1 VNLREIQ
8 GDIIGIERHS
18 GKSEVMVESDSSA
31 LKYHLSE
38 DFIQYGDALDAKRFG
53 QCVNILEKLDDCA
66 QVQAMWSQLL
76 DASLESWDLCVAERC
91 AAALQNSSL
100 ARFISNLGQPG
111 ASEWKIY
118 AKICELKGD
127 IDGAEGIYLSHN
139 RPKEAILMYENLEMF
154 SDVVRIMSKAKD
166 PDMDEKKHIYLQR
179 LIESGQHEKTAEMRE
194 EEGDF
199 TQAITLYLRGGLP
212 ERAANVCLRQNI
224 LQPRTLLNEVTSA
237 LDATGLYEISGD
249 LYTHISCYDESIICY
264 MKGHFFQKAVAIAID
279 HSAPGQ
285 LKCIYKQWAETSI
298 HKAQYEE
305 AVEQYIQ
312 GSLYNEALDAAIK
325 SQLYDKA
332 VVIAQ
337 MIEDG
342 QCSSELKELASHLIS
357 RQNYQDAEKILTKT
371 GNWLEAANM
380 YRRQERW
387 EDALRVAKSIG
398 GQDASERIS
407 YEYGI
412 RLGEDCKN
420 LDPQIMNDCLSFC
433 VKNNDFENAIFL
445 AKHSKSDDFV
455 QKLVLKHAQILEDE
469 ETEYLEAN
477 APHDAIDM
485 HIHTQSWVDAERVA
499 TMYKETDLEKV
510 KVAHANYAL
519 ERQEFSIANEILDD
533 IGKSETTKS
542 RNIPQQIGEEQY
554 EYTENPVQVSGDR
567 APSLI
572 DLSVWET
579 VQENSSKEITNNT
592 VIRLEKL
599 DNVMDAISLLKRGA
613 PVPAFQSHYEFY
625 LKMTCKL
632 LALSEET
639 KNRNE
644 RSVDYLMMLDA
655 LGEIIRDSF
664 DQEDG
669 TNADNGETNV
679 KETASMMNHLQM
691 TIHYTQR
698 MILCIKHHLN
708 ELACKCAIT
717 LMRYSVIFLGNGKV
731 YTLIPADKAFY
742 QAGIL
747 CRDEGFMSL
756 SFIFLN
762 HYIDHVEVRRF
773 ICRRIS
779 LCRFYPLRVLTML
792 QSLIISSV

>member
-1 VNLREIQ
+1 MNLREIQ

-285 LKCIYKQWAETSI
+285 LKCIYKQWAEKSI

-519 ERQEFSIANEILDD
+519 ERQEFSTANEILDD

>member
-1 VNLREIQ
+1 
-8 GDIIGIERHS
+8 
-18 GKSEVMVESDSSA
+18 
-31 LKYHLSE
+31 
-38 DFIQYGDALDAKRFG
+38 
-53 QCVNILEKLDDCA
+53 
-66 QVQAMWSQLL
+66 
-76 DASLESWDLCVAERC
+76 
-91 AAALQNSSL
+91 
-100 ARFISNLGQPG
+100 
-111 ASEWKIY
+111 
-118 AKICELKGD
+118 
-127 IDGAEGIYLSHN
+127 
-139 RPKEAILMYENLEMF
+139 
-154 SDVVRIMSKAKD
+154 
-166 PDMDEKKHIYLQR
+166 
-179 LIESGQHEKTAEMRE
+179 
-194 EEGDF
+194 
-199 TQAITLYLRGGLP
+199 
-212 ERAANVCLRQNI
+212 
-224 LQPRTLLNEVTSA
+224 
-237 LDATGLYEISGD
+237 
-249 LYTHISCYDESIICY
+249 

-519 ERQEFSIANEILDD
+519 ERQEFSTANEILDD

>member
-1 VNLREIQ
+1 MNLREIQ

-519 ERQEFSIANEILDD
+519 ERQEFSTANEILDD

>member
-1 VNLREIQ
+1 MNLREIQ

>member
-1 VNLREIQ
+1 
-8 GDIIGIERHS
+8 
-18 GKSEVMVESDSSA
+18 MVESDSSA

-519 ERQEFSIANEILDD
+519 ERQEFSTTNEILDD

>member
-1 VNLREIQ
+1 
-8 GDIIGIERHS
+8 
-18 GKSEVMVESDSSA
+18 MVESDSSA

-599 DNVMDAISLLKRGA
+599 DNVVDAISLLKRGA
-613 PVPAFQSHYEFY
+613 SVPAFQSHYEFY

>member
-519 ERQEFSIANEILDD
+519 ERQEFSTANEILDD